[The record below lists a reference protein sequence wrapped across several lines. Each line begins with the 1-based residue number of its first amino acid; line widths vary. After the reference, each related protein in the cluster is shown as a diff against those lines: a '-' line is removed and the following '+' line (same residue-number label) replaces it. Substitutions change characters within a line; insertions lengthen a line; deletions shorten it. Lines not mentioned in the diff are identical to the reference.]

1 MSFMY
6 DEDILVPKG
15 LKQVLLC
22 NYTQYLAARGTM
34 IRLNRPPVALSIPL
48 TNFKYLTNIQ
58 YSFLHFILPQAS
70 NIAPNRYSSKNC
82 DDS

>member
-15 LKQVLLC
+15 LKQVLFC

-34 IRLNRPPVALSIPL
+34 IQLNRPPVALSIPL
-48 TNFKYLTNIQ
+48 TFYKYLTYIQ
-58 YSFLHFILPQAS
+58 YTYVQKTAMIVYVQYRFSF
-70 NIAPNRYSSKNC
+70 
-82 DDS
+82 

>member
-15 LKQVLLC
+15 LKQVFLC

-48 TNFKYLTNIQ
+48 KFYKYLTNIQ
-58 YSFLHFILPQAS
+58 YTYVQKTAMIVYVKYRFSF
-70 NIAPNRYSSKNC
+70 
-82 DDS
+82 